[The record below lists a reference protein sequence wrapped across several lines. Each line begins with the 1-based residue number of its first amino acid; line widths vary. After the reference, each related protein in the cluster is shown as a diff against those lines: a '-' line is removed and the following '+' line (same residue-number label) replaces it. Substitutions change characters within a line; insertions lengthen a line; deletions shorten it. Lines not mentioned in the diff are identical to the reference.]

1 MKINF
6 THQDIDILQDLL
18 RKEIEEI
25 ESGPDGL
32 EIHLSTEAYK
42 DLIYK
47 LESIYA
53 KI

>member
-6 THQDIDILQDLL
+6 THQEVDILQDLL
-18 RKEIEEI
+18 HKEIKEI
-25 ESGPDGL
+25 ESGPDGVYT
-32 EIHLSTEAYK
+32 STEVYK